1 MPVRVKLAFVSLG
14 YWMGIKTSGEM
25 TLRVLQTDFSNA
37 EI

>member
-1 MPVRVKLAFVSLG
+1 MSVRVKLTFVSLG